1 MRIISERT
9 LVRFISKHPDS
20 KAPLERWVKVVKS
33 LKLNNLNE
41 IKLFFGSADVLANN
55 RVIFNIGGNKF
66 RLIAGIH
73 VASVGKQD
81 IVYTIWIG
89 THADY
94 NKIDA
99 NKV

>member
-9 LVRFISKHPDS
+9 LVSFISKHPDA

-33 LKLNNLNE
+33 LKLDNLNE

-55 RVIFNIGGNKF
+55 KVIFNIGGNKY
-66 RLIAGIH
+66 RLITGIH
-73 VASVGKQD
+73 VASLGKQD

-89 THADY
+89 THSDY
-94 NKIDA
+94 DKIDA
-99 NKV
+99 NKI

>member
-9 LVRFISKHPDS
+9 LVEFISKHPDA
-20 KAPLERWVKVVKS
+20 KAPLQRWVKIVKS

-41 IKLFFGSADVLANN
+41 IKLFFGSADVLASN

-66 RLIAGIH
+66 RLITGIH
-73 VASVGKQD
+73 VASQGKQD

-89 THADY
+89 THSAYD
-94 NKIDA
+94 KIDA
-99 NKV
+99 NKI